1 MAQSLATESNPRR
14 QNSFKNKS
22 GERSSPV
29 PPKGTR
35 LDENEEN
42 MDDLKVSQ
50 GRMSPSSSPRARA
63 ASGSKDLA
71 HSVHSGL
78 SARMLEL
85 SKPKGEV
92 VPKRPKSPLAKRG
105 SPLVD
110 KKPKQA
116 KSLAV
121 PERSTSPRQPRTFK
135 ESPTMK
141 LRKSSTEAVNP
152 KPILKKS
159 TSAVNNAAQPPHVSA
174 TRRRSNDQ
182 PFSGVEFGRSV
193 QDTFRIKKKK
203 KKAESDTYG
212 TVDFDNA
219 LNSSEPRRSRYHKS
233 KSLKPLGGK
242 LGLGHNFQLISL
254 TNPSWCDHCGDFI
267 WGLNKQCIKCSSEW

>member
-1 MAQSLATESNPRR
+1 MAQSLALESSPRR

-29 PPKGTR
+29 PPKAMQI
-35 LDENEEN
+35 DENEEN
-42 MDDLKVSQ
+42 MDDQRVSQ
-50 GRMSPSSSPRARA
+50 GRLSPSSSPRLRA
-63 ASGSKDLA
+63 SSGAKDLA
-71 HSVHSGL
+71 HSVHSGM

-85 SKPKGEV
+85 SRPKGEV
-92 VPKRPKSPLAKRG
+92 IPKRPKSPSAKKG
-105 SPLVD
+105 SLMVD
-110 KKPKQA
+110 KKQRQA
-116 KSLAV
+116 KNLSV
-121 PERSTSPRQPRTFK
+121 PERSTSPRQPRTYK

-141 LRKSSTEAVNP
+141 LRKSSVEAISP

-159 TSAVNNAAQPPHVSA
+159 PSAVNNSAQQPLHVSA
-174 TRRRSNDQ
+174 TRRRSNEQ
-182 PFSGVEFGRSV
+182 PFSGVEFGKSV
-193 QDTFRIKKKK
+193 RDTFRIKKKK
-203 KKAESDTYG
+203 KKIESDTYG

-219 LNSSEPRRSRYHKS
+219 LNSSELKHTRFHKS

-267 WGLNKQCIKCSSEW
+267 WGLNKQCIKCSSE

>member
-1 MAQSLATESNPRR
+1 MAQSLALESNPRR

-22 GERSSPV
+22 SERSSPV

-35 LDENEEN
+35 IDEDEEN
-42 MDDLKVSQ
+42 MDDQRIGQDHLT
-50 GRMSPSSSPRARA
+50 PSSSPRARA
-63 ASGSKDLA
+63 PSGSKELA
-71 HSVHSGL
+71 HSVHSGM

-92 VPKRPKSPLAKRG
+92 VPKRPKSPLTKRG
-105 SPLVD
+105 SPMVD

-116 KSLAV
+116 KNLAV
-121 PERSTSPRQPRTFK
+121 PDRSTSPRQPRAYK
-135 ESPTMK
+135 ESSTMK
-141 LRKSSTEAVNP
+141 LRKSSAENISL

-182 PFSGVEFGRSV
+182 PFSSVEFGKSV

-219 LNSSEPRRSRYHKS
+219 LNSSEPRRSRFHKS

-267 WGLNKQCIKCSSEW
+267 WGLNKQCIKCSSE